1 VPLKSPGVFH
11 HFVMEWFDRLLA
23 RRDEVIRLFA
33 TKPSLGAGKVYYGL
47 VCVAGGANML
57 RKTFYELVDR
67 IRGCRSCGVAGD
79 GRIRRLEL
87 LGHRNNF
94 HGSC

>member
-1 VPLKSPGVFH
+1 VPLKFPGVLH

-23 RRDEVIRLFA
+23 RREEVIRLFA
-33 TKPSLGAGKVYYGL
+33 TKPSLGAGKVYYRL

-67 IRGCRSCGVAGD
+67 IWDWRNCGVAGD
-79 GRIRRLEL
+79 GLIRRLEL
-87 LGHRNNF
+87 LGHRDNF